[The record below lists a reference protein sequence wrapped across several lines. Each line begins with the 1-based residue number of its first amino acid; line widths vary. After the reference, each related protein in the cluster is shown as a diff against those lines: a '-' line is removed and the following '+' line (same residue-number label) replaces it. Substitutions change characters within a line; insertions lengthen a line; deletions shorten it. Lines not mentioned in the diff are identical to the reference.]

1 VKTTELEG
9 VPTSVLIAEV
19 KRRVAELSEL
29 KSLMGGTDTD
39 TNGRKSNSKLAA
51 AAKIVGQNGRPTKR
65 STGIPQG
72 SKTTSAGLKTA
83 KTK

>member
-1 VKTTELEG
+1 MKTTELEG

-39 TNGRKSNSKLAA
+39 TKGRKSNSKLAA
-51 AAKIVGQNGRPTKR
+51 AAKNRW
-65 STGIPQG
+65 
-72 SKTTSAGLKTA
+72 SKWSAYKKEHGDSARVKDYFRWFEDCED
-83 KTK
+83 